1 VASSYEFL
9 RSFKELRLAHDRFEL
24 VIWVLNTI
32 MISIAAYMIFLLLGL
47 PAFAR
52 FYWQGFFLFEYL
64 PAFICLLGGALA
76 ATIIKRRRKDDIFA
90 LLGTDLSEMTKTAYD
105 NREIKSIIMD
115 DLAQDVKVSLARIKP
130 SEILNWRQINMR
142 IVLSILLALIMI
154 FIVQSKISADITP
167 ADFQSLSDLRDSTI
181 GMLQKK
187 MPPQGKEINLSGN
200 IFGKPSLAV
209 LSEEKL
215 DLIIYPGIG
224 AGSRTSSTESLDR
237 LFQQSQ
243 ASEAVAVPSELYIES
258 LPPQNKEII
267 KRYFEML
274 AKG

>member
-1 VASSYEFL
+1 
-9 RSFKELRLAHDRFEL
+9 
-24 VIWVLNTI
+24 
-32 MISIAAYMIFLLLGL
+32 
-47 PAFAR
+47 
-52 FYWQGFFLFEYL
+52 
-64 PAFICLLGGALA
+64 
-76 ATIIKRRRKDDIFA
+76 
-90 LLGTDLSEMTKTAYD
+90 MTWT
-105 NREIKSIIMD
+105 
-115 DLAQDVKVSLARIKP
+115 
-130 SEILNWRQINMR
+130 
-142 IVLSILLALIMI
+142 SILLALIMI

-187 MPPQGKEINLSGN
+187 MSSQGKEINLSGN
-200 IFGKPSLAV
+200 IYGKPSLAV

-215 DLIIYPGIG
+215 DLILYPGIG
-224 AGSRTSSTESLDR
+224 AGSRSSSTESVDR

-243 ASEAVAVPSELYIES
+243 ASEAATVPSELYIES

>member
-1 VASSYEFL
+1 MAGSYEFL
-9 RSFKELRLAHDRFEL
+9 ISFKELRSAHDRFEL
-24 VIWVLNTI
+24 IIWALNTI
-32 MISIAAYMIFLLLGL
+32 TISIGVYTIFLLLGL
-47 PAFAR
+47 PAFSR

-64 PAFICLLGGALA
+64 PVFICLLWGALA
-76 ATIIKRRRKDDIFA
+76 ATIIKRRKKDDVFA
-90 LLGTDLSEMTKTAYD
+90 LLGPVLSEMTRTAYD
-105 NREIKSIIMD
+105 NREIRSIIMD
-115 DLAQDVKVSLARIKP
+115 DLAQDVKVSLANIKP

-142 IVLSILLALIMI
+142 IVLSVLLALIMI

-187 MPPQGKEINLSGN
+187 MPSQKEINLSGN
-200 IFGKPSLAV
+200 IYGKPSLAV

-215 DLIIYPGIG
+215 DLILYPGIG
-224 AGSRTSSTESLDR
+224 TGSRASSTESVDR

-243 ASEAVAVPSELYIES
+243 ASEAAAVSSELYIES

>member
-1 VASSYEFL
+1 MPSSYEFL
-9 RSFKELRLAHDRFEL
+9 ISFRELRLTHDRFEL

-32 MISIAAYMIFLLLGL
+32 MISIVAYMIFLLLGL
-47 PAFAR
+47 PAFTR

-64 PAFICLLGGALA
+64 PVFICLLWGALA
-76 ATIIKRRRKDDIFA
+76 ATIIKRRKKDDIFA
-90 LLGTDLSEMTKTAYD
+90 LLGPDLSEMTKTAYD
-105 NREIKSIIMD
+105 NREIRSIIMD
-115 DLAQDVKVSLARIKP
+115 DLAQDVKVSLASIKP
-130 SEILNWRQINMR
+130 SEILNWRQINIR

-187 MPPQGKEINLSGN
+187 MPSQGKEINLSGN
-200 IFGKPSLAV
+200 IYGKPSLAV

-215 DLIIYPGIG
+215 DLILYPGVG
-224 AGSRTSSTESLDR
+224 AGSRASSTESVDR

-243 ASEAVAVPSELYIES
+243 ASEAAAVPSELYIES